1 MNTIEPKGVTALQS
15 RHCTVGQRDGL
26 SEEDVQKINA
36 HYRCRNAGA
45 YTLFIVCEADLY
57 ILMLLVS

>member
-1 MNTIEPKGVTALQS
+1 MKTIEPKVEYSCKHGLS
-15 RHCTVGQRDGL
+15 VGQRDGL

-45 YTLFIVCEADLY
+45 YTLFILG
-57 ILMLLVS
+57 MFK

>member
-1 MNTIEPKGVTALQS
+1 MNTIEPKVEYS
-15 RHCTVGQRDGL
+15 CTVGQKDGL

-45 YTLFIVCEADLY
+45 YTLFTLGIFK
-57 ILMLLVS
+57 